1 MIKKFILATV
11 ITLSVTSINVLAS
24 ENVNDKSDESK
35 SSSLIG
41 ETYEIVKEPNMFFSI
56 PGDNVESYKD
66 ENGIER
72 EEFKKD
78 KEGQESINRLVTKTK
93 SKYEIALAE
102 NASEK
107 YNTFSAMPVV
117 LNDSGQVAYSEK
129 SMGRLVKYKNGSP
142 GGYGEITNIYANPNL
157 TNDFTY
163 INHGYVDDV
172 PIIEDRGNVAKIEV
186 GGYEG
191 WVNKDTSSGNY
202 DLVIVPLNQVKNP
215 SYYIVRDG
223 ELIHYISSDLTN
235 YSEGGYEVVIGPAPN
250 FLNENVKYYSYDNK
264 YFYKDLSTL
273 IGDLQNDNHNNS
285 VNANNPFYP
294 YYMYLPFRS
303 KTTFT
308 AEELNNFIAKK
319 TKSYSKL
326 RGTGQ
331 AFIDA
336 QNKYG
341 ANALLLLGLAANES
355 AWGTSQ
361 IAQQKNN
368 LFGINAID
376 SSPGA
381 SANSFETVEGCI
393 NDFAKYYISRGYS
406 DPEDWRYFGGYL
418 GNKGSGANVKYASD
432 PFWGEKAGQNAY
444 IADYWTSGK
453 GIAGLKDYNYYQ
465 LVIYTGASSVT
476 NKDNE
481 KLYDVGGL
489 YTERVEKIGATTIL
503 TSKEKINHN
512 GKECYEINPV
522 RTTPVISNGSPVAF
536 KGPYDWNDKGFV
548 DASKVKLINEG
559 KHSENVIGKWV
570 MNEGIWYYYLGEKYA
585 VGLKFIDGYWYY
597 FNQNGEMQ
605 IGWQKIG
612 GKWYYFRPDGNMR
625 IGWEEINGYWYY
637 FGSNGVMQTGWQELG
652 GIWYYFRPDG
662 NMKVGWE
669 EINGKWYHFATDG
682 VLETNKV
689 VGDWYVNNDGV
700 GNQIVTEGV
709 YGKSGKGRDLEYY
722 RIGHGKKVLFSVFG
736 VHGYEDA
743 WSGDSQELK
752 IIAEKSV
759 NRLRSEYNT
768 KGIDLSEWSVYI
780 IPSANPDGRIDGWT
794 NNGPGRTTVTTKND
808 INRSFPTGFSPFYS
822 ARNYTGPT
830 ALGSPE
836 AKALY
841 GFINKTMEGATE
853 KVLLDV
859 HGWENKTIGNP
870 SIARYFDNEFGFR
883 NINKYPGGFV
893 ITYGNA
899 IGAKSV
905 LVEFPVPYSHQD
917 ILRRDFSGK
926 FSNGLVNILLNN

>member
-1 MIKKFILATV
+1 MIKRKGYLNILLGGILA
-11 ITLSVTSINVLAS
+11 
-24 ENVNDKSDESK
+24 
-35 SSSLIG
+35 SSLLLNTTIYAIDN
-41 ETYEIVKEPNMFFSI
+41 TNKNDLSNKSIQIDNKEKN
-56 PGDNVESYKD
+56 N
-66 ENGIER
+66 
-72 EEFKKD
+72 
-78 KEGQESINRLVTKTK
+78 
-93 SKYEIALAE
+93 
-102 NASEK
+102 
-107 YNTFSAMPVV
+107 
-117 LNDSGQVAYSEK
+117 NDSGKE
-129 SMGRLVKYKNGSP
+129 
-142 GGYGEITNIYANPNL
+142 NISNN
-157 TNDFTY
+157 TK
-163 INHGYVDDV
+163 VS
-172 PIIEDRGNVAKIEV
+172 
-186 GGYEG
+186 
-191 WVNKDTSSGNY
+191 DT
-202 DLVIVPLNQVKNP
+202 
-215 SYYIVRDG
+215 
-223 ELIHYISSDLTN
+223 
-235 YSEGGYEVVIGPAPN
+235 
-250 FLNENVKYYSYDNK
+250 LNEKENSNVSNDSKAVDKIKSGWQEIEGNWYY
-264 YFYKDLSTL
+264 F
-273 IGDLQNDNHNNS
+273 NS
-285 VNANNPFYP
+285 NGN
-294 YYMYLPFRS
+294 M
-303 KTTFT
+303 KTGW
-308 AEELNNFIAKK
+308 E
-319 TKSYSKL
+319 
-326 RGTGQ
+326 
-331 AFIDA
+331 
-336 QNKYG
+336 
-341 ANALLLLGLAANES
+341 
-355 AWGTSQ
+355 
-361 IAQQKNN
+361 
-368 LFGINAID
+368 
-376 SSPGA
+376 
-381 SANSFETVEGCI
+381 
-393 NDFAKYYISRGYS
+393 
-406 DPEDWRYFGGYL
+406 
-418 GNKGSGANVKYASD
+418 
-432 PFWGEKAGQNAY
+432 
-444 IADYWTSGK
+444 
-453 GIAGLKDYNYYQ
+453 
-465 LVIYTGASSVT
+465 
-476 NKDNE
+476 
-481 KLYDVGGL
+481 
-489 YTERVEKIGATTIL
+489 
-503 TSKEKINHN
+503 
-512 GKECYEINPV
+512 EIN
-522 RTTPVISNGSPVAF
+522 
-536 KGPYDWNDKGFV
+536 
-548 DASKVKLINEG
+548 
-559 KHSENVIGKWV
+559 
-570 MNEGIWYYYLGEKYA
+570 
-585 VGLKFIDGYWYY
+585 GYWYY
-597 FNQNGEMQ
+597 FNSDGVMQ
-605 IGWQKIG
+605 TGWQEIG
-612 GKWYYFRPDGNMR
+612 GKWYYFRPDGNMRVGWEKINGYWYYFGSDGSMQTGWQEVGGTWYYFRPDGNMKIGWEEINGYWYYFNGDGVMQTGWQEIGGVWYYFRPDGNMR

-637 FGSNGVMQTGWQELG
+637 FGSNGAMQTGWQELG
-652 GIWYYFRPDG
+652 GTWYYFRTDG

-669 EINGKWYHFATDG
+669 EIDGKWYYFATDG